1 LTWRDAVDR
10 IVEFPV
16 FTSYTSIGP
25 AIRRRVDQWTPLSE
39 YDLADRVVA
48 LTGPTSGIGRAAAF
62 QLASIGANLLLL
74 ARDEARASLLRDE
87 LAAVNPAIGID
98 VVRVDLSDLSSV
110 RAAATAIQGT
120 HQRLDVLIH
129 NAGTLSQEHSLSPDG
144 LETTVATQVAGPF
157 LLTALLL
164 DRLHESAPSRV
175 ITMSSG
181 GMYTQRLDTSA
192 LEMAP
197 AEYRGATAYARA
209 KRAQVTL
216 NQIWAARMRDSG
228 IRFHALHPGWVDT
241 PGLRESLPGF
251 RRLTRP
257 FLRDAESGA
266 DTMVWLASDDGRP
279 LRTTGRFWLD
289 RRVRSIHRLPQTRR
303 SDTAHERELLWQW
316 CIEHAGIVPET
327 PSLGTAPGTT

>member
-1 LTWRDAVDR
+1 MTWRDAVDG

-25 AIRRRVDQWTPLSE
+25 AIRRRVDRWTPLSE
-39 YDLADRVVA
+39 YDLSGRVVA

-62 QLASIGANLLLL
+62 QLASIGASLVLL
-74 ARDEARASLLRDE
+74 ARDEARAALLRDE
-87 LAAVNPAIGID
+87 LAATNPATEID
-98 VVRVDLSDLSSV
+98 IVRVDLSDLRSV
-110 RAAATAIQGT
+110 RAAATAIQDT
-120 HQRLDVLIH
+120 HRRLDVLIH
-129 NAGTLSQEHSLSPDG
+129 NAGTLSQQYSLSPDG
-144 LETTVATQVAGPF
+144 LEATVATQVAGPF

-181 GMYTQRLDTSA
+181 GMYTQPLDTSA

-197 AEYRGATAYARA
+197 SEYRGAAAYARA

-216 NQIWAARMRDSG
+216 NQIWAARMRGSG

-251 RRLTRP
+251 RKLTRP

-266 DTMVWLASDDGRP
+266 DTMVWLTSDDGRP

-289 RRVRSIHRLPQTRR
+289 RRVRPIHRLPQTRR
-303 SDTAHERELLWQW
+303 SDTTHERELLWQW
-316 CIEHAGIVPET
+316 CLDHAGIRPENPSPET
-327 PSLGTAPGTT
+327 TPGTS